1 MDEYKLGCS
10 LHRGREDLGTIE
22 PGKLADLV
30 ILEGDYLTVPEDQIS
45 QLPIRMTLVDGRI
58 VHEATAAG
66 Q

>member
-1 MDEYKLGCS
+1 M
-10 LHRGREDLGTIE
+10 GTIE